1 MSTVLIN
8 GRTAVH
14 KGSNGTLSTIDVCL
28 TKVGKHV
35 VPIPYPNVAQ
45 SKDADKT
52 AGTVFIEGNP
62 VCHKKSVFAKSRGD
76 EPGNKKG
83 IKSGK
88 KGAEASF
95 IMGSNNVFIEGQPAV
110 RALDLMVSNAK
121 NTPPMPLVQGMGMP
135 PIAQSASADELSDQE
150 ETAFVV
156 EVAVSGAPDN
166 ALETV
171 ASFDDATQLTA
182 RMKPVLTSDNEG
194 A

>member
-1 MSTVLIN
+1 MSDVVIN

-14 KGSNGTLSTIDVCL
+14 AKSKGTVMTIDVCL

-52 AGTVFIEGNP
+52 ASTVFINGEP
-62 VCHKKSVFAKSRGD
+62 VCHKNSVFSKSRGD

-95 IMGSNNVFIEGQPAV
+95 ITASNNVFIEGVAAV
-110 RALDLMVSNAK
+110 RAMDLMVSNAK
-121 NTPPMPLVQGMGMP
+121 NTPPSPLIQAVGLPPLAKSKQADSELTPPDGPSQVELEATGQG
-135 PIAQSASADELSDQE
+135 
-150 ETAFVV
+150 AFSPAIDLYS
-156 EVAVSGAPDN
+156 E
-166 ALETV
+166 
-171 ASFDDATQLTA
+171 DA
-182 RMKPVLTSDNEG
+182 
-194 A
+194 